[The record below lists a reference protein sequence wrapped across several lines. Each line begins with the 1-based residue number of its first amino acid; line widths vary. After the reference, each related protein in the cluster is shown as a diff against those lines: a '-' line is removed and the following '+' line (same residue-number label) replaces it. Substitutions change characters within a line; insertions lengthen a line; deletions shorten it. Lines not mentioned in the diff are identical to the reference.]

1 MKSQHRHDLE
11 TNWLAKR
18 LNVMIERG
26 RPYASTVLGIAVAV
40 VLVMVVWSIVAG
52 SSSGRQS
59 EAWNEFNQAVV
70 EPQPDVERLRALAEE
85 HPNTKIQQLADV
97 TWADSQV
104 WLAAHN
110 YLYDRAGAMDALEKA
125 SSRYQSVLETCKDAR
140 VLNRARLGMA
150 RVHEIR
156 GELDKAR
163 EEYLKVTGGIAKYA
177 EEQAKRLATPES
189 KETYAWLA
197 KAEPTRPRS
206 TPGLGGPASNP
217 DFSAADLALPG
228 DSPTGG
234 TPTGTP
240 GEGESL
246 EKLLEGLNIDFGAI
260 DEKNDRYQLP
270 SAAPGEPASPPTQNQ
285 TPEQGESA
293 PPQGQAPATPTD
305 QPPAQSEAAPAEDPA
320 PTESSGD
327 NSTDSQT
334 GNANADADQPE

>member
-1 MKSQHRHDLE
+1 MKSQHRHELE

-26 RPYASTVLGIAVAV
+26 RPYASTVLGIAVAIL
-40 VLVMVVWSIVAG
+40 LVMVVWSIVAG
-52 SSSGRQS
+52 SSSARQS

-110 YLYDRAGAMDALEKA
+110 YLYDRRGAMDALEKA
-125 SSRYQSVLETCKDAR
+125 SSRYQSVIDTSKDAR

-163 EEYLKVTGGIAKYA
+163 EEYLKVTGGIARYA

-197 KAEPTRPRS
+197 KAEATRPRS
-206 TPGLGGPASNP
+206 TPGLGGRASNP
-217 DFSAADLALPG
+217 GFSAADLALPG

-234 TPTGTP
+234 MPTSTP

-246 EKLLEGLNIDFGAI
+246 EKLLEGLNLDFGAI

-270 SAAPGEPASPPTQNQ
+270 GTPGEPASPPTQNQ
-285 TPEQGESA
+285 TPEQGEGA
-293 PPQGQAPATPTD
+293 PAQGQAPASPANE
-305 QPPAQSEAAPAEDPA
+305 PPAQSEAAPDQESA
-320 PTESSGD
+320 PIDSSGD

>member
-1 MKSQHRHDLE
+1 MKSEHRHELE

-125 SSRYQSVLETCKDAR
+125 SSRYQSVIETSKDAR

-206 TPGLGGPASNP
+206 TSGLGGPASNP

-228 DSPTGG
+228 DSPAGV
-234 TPTGTP
+234 TPTATP
-240 GEGESL
+240 GESESL
-246 EKLLEGLNIDFGAI
+246 EKLLEGLNLDFGAI
-260 DEKNDRYQLP
+260 DETNDRYQLP
-270 SAAPGEPASPPTQNQ
+270 NGTPGQPASPPAQNRM
-285 TPEQGESA
+285 PEQGEGA
-293 PPQGQAPATPTD
+293 PAQGQAPA
-305 QPPAQSEAAPAEDPA
+305 PPANEPPSQSDAAPAQRSTSTD
-320 PTESSGD
+320 SSGD
-327 NSTDSQT
+327 SSTGSQT
-334 GNANADADQPE
+334 DNANADADQPE